1 MAAVGR
7 LLGAL
12 ARGGA
17 DIALPTSCPGCGAWD
32 VDLCPQC
39 RALARRECVWSVLE
53 APGAPDGVDLCA
65 LGAYEGALRRLV
77 LAAKHSPR
85 RDLGPFLAECGE
97 GLGAALAGR
106 FHSEG
111 SPPAWDEIWVVPAPS
126 SWRRRLRSRPV
137 TAPLAAGVASALAS
151 LGACRRASAV
161 DCVRLA
167 LGARSQSGKSG
178 AARRAGRAGSMRA
191 LAGAPPGAGVV
202 VVDDVVT
209 TGATMREVIRVLGGC
224 DAVAAVCAPGRVP

>member
-53 APGAPDGVDLCA
+53 APGAPGGVDLCA

-85 RDLGPFLAECGE
+85 RDLAPFLAECGE
-97 GLGAALAGR
+97 GLGA
-106 FHSEG
+106 
-111 SPPAWDEIWVVPAPS
+111 
-126 SWRRRLRSRPV
+126 
-137 TAPLAAGVASALAS
+137 ALAS